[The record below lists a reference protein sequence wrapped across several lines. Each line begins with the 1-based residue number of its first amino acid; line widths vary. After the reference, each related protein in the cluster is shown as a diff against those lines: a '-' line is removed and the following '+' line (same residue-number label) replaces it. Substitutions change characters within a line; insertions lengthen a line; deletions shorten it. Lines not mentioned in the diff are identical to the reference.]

1 MKKIFASSQHSYFHY
16 DSRKFNVGDIIEG
29 NQYDIDA
36 DITLA
41 YEEATG
47 LNSMSNILYML
58 DHEDTEYANEY
69 DYGYQVEPIG
79 KILKAQM
86 DYSVIM
92 CREELKSCIK
102 YYIQHN
108 DIEDPNLPGVR
119 ESYIALMVEAYLG
132 DEDSKELLETIF
144 GYSKS
149 NNTEYICQSAKVIK
163 ILQYGD
169 KQ

>member
-16 DSRKFNVGDIIEG
+16 DSRKFNVGDIVTG

-41 YEEATG
+41 YEEATR
-47 LNSMSNILYML
+47 LNDMSNILYML
-58 DHEDTEYANEY
+58 DHEDREYADVY

-92 CREELKSCIK
+92 CQTELKSCIK
-102 YYIQHN
+102 YYIKYTH
-108 DIEDPNLPGVR
+108 IEHPNLPSVR

-149 NNTEYICQSAKVIK
+149 MNVEYICQSAKVVK
-163 ILQYGD
+163 ILQ
-169 KQ
+169 

>member
-16 DSRKFNVGDIIEG
+16 DSRKFNVGDIVKG
-29 NQYDIDA
+29 NQHDIDA

-41 YEEATG
+41 YEEATK
-47 LNSMSNILYML
+47 LNDIPSILYML
-58 DHEDTEYANEY
+58 DHEDIEYADVY

-92 CREELKSCIK
+92 CQEEFKSCMK

-108 DIEDPNLPGVR
+108 DIEDPNLPGLR
-119 ESYIALMVEAYLG
+119 ESYISLMVEAYLG

-149 NNTEYICQSAKVIK
+149 SNVEYICQSAKVVK
-163 ILQYGD
+163 TLW
-169 KQ
+169 